1 MATLDI
7 LVANELYKR
16 AISEII
22 TESGL
27 QPYHLHI
34 IFDHEDKDIYIK
46 KFKRTAMGHQLK

>member
-1 MATLDI
+1 MATLDV

-34 IFDHEDKDIYIK
+34 IFDDEDKGIYIK